1 MKRAKVWTLVLFV
14 VAVLCAGALFAQR
27 PVRNVSGERH
37 PNLRAAQQ
45 LSARAYER
53 IVAAQKANEFDME
66 GHAQKAK
73 DLLEEANK
81 ELKQAAEWANKN
93 KK

>member
-1 MKRAKVWTLVLFV
+1 MKRAKVLTLVLFV
-14 VAVLCAGALFAQR
+14 AAVLCAGALFAQR
-27 PVRNVSGERH
+27 PARNVSGERH
-37 PNLRAAQQ
+37 PNLAAAQR

-73 DLLEEANK
+73 DLLEQANS